1 MSALRMSAAE
11 LVQDWLCLGCW
22 DTARGG
28 GAFNYLQDGQR
39 AWGETS
45 HLEGVPKGTQL
56 SKLLNP
62 GTCFCTLLGLPDT
75 PED

>member
-1 MSALRMSAAE
+1 MLSIIP
-11 LVQDWLCLGCW
+11 W
-22 DTARGG
+22 
-28 GAFNYLQDGQR
+28 YQDGQL
-39 AWGETS
+39 AEGGIP

-62 GTCFCTLLGLPDT
+62 GVCFCILLGLPDR